1 MGNGKAATRSATVEG
16 LLPRLKLREKEAERQ
31 GERMHV
37 LLIKIGKVTFAMVA
51 QIKLQ

>member
-16 LLPRLKLREKEAERQ
+16 LLPRLKLRERE
-31 GERMHV
+31 GEHMHLV
-37 LLIKIGKVTFAMVA
+37 LIKIGKVTFAMVA